1 MNSNNF
7 LPQKSK
13 PKKKNDSQKENTHEP
28 DKKKS
33 ISKVDSLNVI
43 LNEHLFFFS
52 S

>member
-1 MNSNNF
+1 MNSNNPP
-7 LPQKSK
+7 PQKSK
-13 PKKKNDSQKENTHEP
+13 PKKNDFKKENTHIS

-33 ISKVDSLNVI
+33 IPKVDSLNTI